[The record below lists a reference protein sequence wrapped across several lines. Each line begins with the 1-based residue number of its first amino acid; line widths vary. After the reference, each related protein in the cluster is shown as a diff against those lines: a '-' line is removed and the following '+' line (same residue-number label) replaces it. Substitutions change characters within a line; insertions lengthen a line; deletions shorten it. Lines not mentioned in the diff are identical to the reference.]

1 MAEPRCRTAAMPL
14 ASLRNM
20 STLVIQLP
28 ARARLQS
35 GAESAR
41 AAAAGASNAE
51 LAYVLTSDG
60 LGRGQTQHGQ
70 AVAALLPKADN
81 VVVVLADTDVS
92 WHRIT
97 LPKAPAARLSAAIA
111 GVLEEQLLEDPG
123 AMHLAVAPGA
133 SGGQSGWVAAVD
145 KAWLATELR
154 ALEKAGLHAERVV
167 PMSWP
172 EDTPMGHF
180 SAPFSADAGAPMQ
193 LTWSDASGVAAINVQ
208 GALARQM
215 LPIWASQPARWSA
228 HPAVAAPAE
237 RWLGR
242 NVLVL
247 SDDQR
252 LLQAVRSLWN
262 LRQFDLAARHRG
274 TLAARDA
281 WRRFLSTAWRPVRWG
296 LVCLVALQVLGLN
309 LWAWHQQRQVDERR
323 LATTQLLRS
332 THPQV
337 RAVLD
342 APVQMQR
349 ETDTLRSAAGRA
361 GDTDLETML
370 GVVAA
375 AWPEGQAPLATLK
388 FESGRLSFGSSGWAD
403 AQIAQFRAQIGSSGW
418 DVNASNGVL
427 TVSRGRAT

>member
-1 MAEPRCRTAAMPL
+1 
-14 ASLRNM
+14 M

-35 GAESAR
+35 GAENAR
-41 AAAAGASNAE
+41 AAAEGASSAE
-51 LAYVLTSDG
+51 LTYALTPDG
-60 LGRGQTQHGQ
+60 LGQAQHGQ
-70 AVAALLPKADN
+70 AVASLLPKADN
-81 VVVVLADTDVS
+81 VVVVLGDTDVS

-97 LPKAPAARLSAAIA
+97 LPKAPAARLSAAMA
-111 GVLEEQLLEDPG
+111 GVLEEQLLDDPT
-123 AMHLAVAPGA
+123 AMHLALAPGA
-133 SGGQSGWVAAVD
+133 TGGQACWVAAVD
-145 KAWLATELR
+145 KAWLTAELR
-154 ALEKAGLHAERVV
+154 ALEKAGLHVERAV
-167 PMSWP
+167 PISWP

-180 SAPFSADAGAPMQ
+180 SAPFGADAGAPMQ
-193 LTWSDASGVAAINVQ
+193 LTWSDANGVAAISVQ

-215 LPIWASQPARWSA
+215 LPLWAAQPARWSA

-252 LLQAVRSLWN
+252 MLQAVRSLWN

-274 TLAARDA
+274 SLALRDG
-281 WRRFLSTAWRPVRWG
+281 WRRFRSTAWRPVRWG
-296 LVCLVALQVLGLN
+296 LICLVALQVLGLN

-332 THPQV
+332 THPQI

-361 GDTDLETML
+361 GDTDLETLL

-375 AWPEGQAPLATLK
+375 AWPAGQAPLANLK
-388 FESGRLSFGSSGWAD
+388 FDNGRLSFGANGWAE
-403 AQIAQFRAQIGSSGW
+403 AQIAQLRAQLSSSGW
-418 DVNASNGVL
+418 DLNASNGVL
-427 TVSRGRAT
+427 TVSRSKAT

>member
-1 MAEPRCRTAAMPL
+1 
-14 ASLRNM
+14 M

-28 ARARLQS
+28 ARARLQC
-35 GAESAR
+35 GAEAAR
-41 AAAAGASNAE
+41 VAATGAGNAE

-60 LGRGQTQHGQ
+60 LGPAQHGQ
-70 AVAALLPKADN
+70 ATAALLPKADN
-81 VVVVLADTDVS
+81 VVAVLADTDIS

-111 GVLEEQLLEDPG
+111 GVLEEQLLDDPG
-123 AMHLAVAPGA
+123 AMHLAMAPGA
-133 SGGQSGWVAAVD
+133 SGGQTAWVAAVD
-145 KAWLATELR
+145 KAWLTTELR

-167 PMSWP
+167 PLTWP

-180 SAPFSADAGAPMQ
+180 SAAFGADAGAPMQ
-193 LTWSDASGVAAINVQ
+193 LTWSDASGVAAISVQ

-215 LPIWASQPARWSA
+215 LPIWAAQPARWSA

-252 LLQAVRSLWN
+252 MLQAVRSLWN
-262 LRQFDLAARHRG
+262 LRQFDLSARHRG
-274 TLAARDA
+274 TLALRDA
-281 WRRFLSTAWRPVRWG
+281 WRRFRSSAWRPVRWG
-296 LVCLVALQVLGLN
+296 LVCLVALQVVGLN

-349 ETDTLRSAAGRA
+349 ETDILRSAAGRA
-361 GDTDLETML
+361 GDSDFETLL
-370 GVVAA
+370 GAVAA
-375 AWPEGQAPLATLK
+375 AWPEGQAPLANLK
-388 FESGRLSFGSSGWAD
+388 FDNGRLSFGAGGWAE
-403 AQIAQFRAQIGSSGW
+403 AQIAQFRAQLGSSGL
-418 DVNASNGVL
+418 DLNVSNGVL
-427 TVSRGRAT
+427 TISRGRTT

>member
-1 MAEPRCRTAAMPL
+1 
-14 ASLRNM
+14 M

-28 ARARLQS
+28 ARTRLQS

-41 AAAAGASNAE
+41 AGPTGASGAE
-51 LAYVLTSDG
+51 LSYVLTPDG
-60 LGRGQTQHGQ
+60 LGQAQHGQ
-70 AVAALLPKADN
+70 AAAALLPKADN

-111 GVLEEQLLEDPG
+111 GVLEEQLLDDPG

-133 SGGQSGWVAAVD
+133 VGGQSCLVAAVD
-145 KAWLATELR
+145 KHWLLAELR
-154 ALEKAGLHAERVV
+154 ALEKAGLHADRAV

-180 SAPFSADAGAPMQ
+180 SAAFGADAGAPMQ
-193 LTWSDASGVAAINVQ
+193 LTWSDANGVAAINLQ

-215 LPIWASQPARWSA
+215 LLTWAAQPARWSA

-242 NVLVL
+242 SVLVL

-274 TLAARDA
+274 TLALRDA
-281 WRRFLSTAWRPVRWG
+281 WRLFRSTAWRPVRWG

-323 LATTQLLRS
+323 LAATQLLRS

-342 APVQMQR
+342 APVQMRR
-349 ETDTLRSAAGRA
+349 ETDALRSAAGRA
-361 GDTDLETML
+361 GDNDLETML
-370 GVVAA
+370 GVVAS
-375 AWPEGQAPLATLK
+375 AWPDSQAPLASLK
-388 FESGRLSFGSSGWAD
+388 FDNGRLSLGAAGWAE
-403 AQIAQFRAQIGSSGW
+403 AQIAQFRAQLGGSGW

-427 TVSRGRAT
+427 TVSRGRST